1 MFKICTKIVRIFKV
15 WRFSRY
21 QNGGYAGRKSKYDIR
36 REENRCHST
45 INRLG
50 KINLIKRMISNMIF
64 TVSHESDVRNKERY
78 FRPLVKVEENG
89 GFFSGIAEA
98 ILIIARLVV
107 IMFAAI
113 ILATAFLMIRL
124 TNSQVFPGILR
135 RVIIFL
141 GPTFIKFGQWMST
154 RKDLFPENVC
164 NSLTHLQRN
173 ASCHSWL
180 YTKNLLKA
188 TYGPNW
194 RDVFV
199 KFEDEIP
206 IGSGCC
212 AQVYKA
218 WVDLNVHAGRIQEPR
233 LSCFVEIIEYL
244 NMGHFFTTLE
254 KIFTTDEHEKID
266 KIGRKL
272 QPVAVKVLHPG
283 IKNQIKRDLKI
294 MRVFSKLATYVVPEL
309 HWLSLTDCIDE
320 FSLIMEQQ
328 VDMRL
333 EANNLLRFTNN
344 FVKTEEIVF
353 PRPYMEFTR
362 NEILVET
369 FHEGSPISNY
379 IDYEDNKV
387 QHKLAKLGI
396 TMILKMV
403 FSDNFIHCDLHPGNI
418 LVQEVKKQRSTFLDS
433 FLSIISFDYT
443 ENDPRLVIL
452 DCGLVVSLNNRCRKH
467 LRDIFRSVLMGN
479 GELAA
484 EYILEHTFHMTPD
497 PDGFKTTMN
506 NIVTAYLK
514 NPGNFN
520 NVNVSTVVSE
530 LFSAMVR
537 HRVKQDGS
545 FSSVILSMVVIEG
558 LGRSLDPNID
568 IFSEV
573 LPFVFNNTVYG

>member
-1 MFKICTKIVRIFKV
+1 MFKICTKIERILNV

-21 QNGGYAGRKSKYDIR
+21 QNGGYAGRKLKYDIR
-36 REENRCHST
+36 KENLCHST
-45 INRLG
+45 LNRLG
-50 KINLIKRMISNMIF
+50 KVNPIKRTVFNVIF
-64 TVSHESDVRNKERY
+64 TISHESNVRNKERY

-89 GFFSGIAEA
+89 GFFSGIVEA

-107 IMFAAI
+107 ITLAAI
-113 ILATAFLMIRL
+113 ILATAFLIIRL
-124 TNSQVFPGILR
+124 TNSEVFPGILR

-154 RKDLFPENVC
+154 RKDLFPENIC
-164 NSLTHLQRN
+164 NSLTQLQRN
-173 ASCHSWL
+173 SSCHSWL
-180 YTKNLLKA
+180 YTKNLFKA

-218 WVDLNVHAGRIQEPR
+218 WVDLNVHAGRIQESR

-244 NMGHFFTTLE
+244 NMGHFFTILE
-254 KIFTTDEHEKID
+254 KIFTTDEYEKID
-266 KIGRKL
+266 QIDRKL

-294 MRVFSKLATYVVPEL
+294 MRIFSKLATYVVPEL

-333 EANNLLRFTNN
+333 EADNLIRFTNN
-344 FVKTEEIVF
+344 FIKTEKIVF
-353 PRPYMEFTR
+353 PHPYMEFTR
-362 NEILVET
+362 NQILVET
-369 FHEGSPISNY
+369 FHEGSPISDY
-379 IDYEDNKV
+379 LDYEDNKV

-418 LVQEVKKQRSTFLDS
+418 LVQEVKKPKSTFLDP
-433 FLSIISFDYT
+433 FLSVISSDYT

-479 GELAA
+479 VCFCE
-484 EYILEHTFHMTPD
+484 F
-497 PDGFKTTMN
+497 
-506 NIVTAYLK
+506 
-514 NPGNFN
+514 
-520 NVNVSTVVSE
+520 
-530 LFSAMVR
+530 
-537 HRVKQDGS
+537 
-545 FSSVILSMVVIEG
+545 LSKI
-558 LGRSLDPNID
+558 
-568 IFSEV
+568 IF
-573 LPFVFNNTVYG
+573 

>member
-1 MFKICTKIVRIFKV
+1 MFKVCTRIVRILNV
-15 WRFSRY
+15 WRFSRF
-21 QNGGYAGRKSKYDIR
+21 QNGGYASRKSKYDIR
-36 REENRCHST
+36 RENRCHST
-45 INRLG
+45 INRLD
-50 KINLIKRMISNMIF
+50 KVNPIKRMIFNVIF
-64 TVSHESDVRNKERY
+64 TVSHESNVRNKERY
-78 FRPLVKVEENG
+78 FRPLVKVKENG

-107 IMFAAI
+107 IMLAAI

-124 TNSQVFPGILR
+124 TNSEVFPDILR

-194 RDVFV
+194 RDIFV

-244 NMGHFFTTLE
+244 NMGHFFTILE
-254 KIFTTDEHEKID
+254 KIFTTDENEKID

-294 MRVFSKLATYVVPEL
+294 MRIFSKLATYVVPEL

-328 VDMRL
+328 VDMKL
-333 EANNLLRFTNN
+333 EADNLIRFTNN

-353 PRPYMEFTR
+353 PRPYLQFTR

-369 FHEGSPISNY
+369 FHEGSPISDY
-379 IDYEDNKV
+379 IDYENNKV
-387 QHKLAKLGI
+387 QRKLAKLGI

-418 LVQEVKKQRSTFLDS
+418 LVQEVKKPRSTFLDP
-433 FLSIISFDYT
+433 FLSIISSDYT
-443 ENDPRLVIL
+443 ENDPKLVIL